1 MSTPRKGSVSGW
13 NPGSGKGKNQ
23 GSIDKLMS
31 TEAKDHPDSINGTNE
46 LKAFSGK
53 AKKPSGPFGIQG
65 KEF

>member
-1 MSTPRKGSVSGW
+1 MALKKGSMAGW

-31 TEAKDHPDSINGTNE
+31 TEAKDNPSSISATNE
-46 LKAFSGK
+46 LKPFVGK
-53 AKKPSGPFGIQG
+53 SKKPSGPFGVQG